1 MSPVERRISPYV
13 VDSPDW
19 EQPGALTDDGR
30 DDLGQDKITSVMSV
44 FTKVYSVSKVVQVAF
59 VNFGVEVRGP
69 NTNSLSRTV
78 KVLTS
83 SFIA

>member
-44 FTKVYSVSKVVQVAF
+44 FTKVYSVSKVVYVAF
-59 VNFGVEVRGP
+59 VNFGVEVCSP
-69 NTNSLSRTV
+69 SPPL
-78 KVLTS
+78 
-83 SFIA
+83 